1 MAVTGADARRIG
13 SPASSPAR
21 RLARRLVTA
30 SAALTG
36 TVTSVVTSE
45 RAVALTF
52 DDGPDPEVTPRLC
65 ELLEAHGARG
75 TFFMVGRSAARWPEA
90 VARVAAGGHAIGN
103 HSWDHPS
110 FRLIRRRWR
119 RAQIRWCR
127 EALAEHDSGLLRPPY
142 GHQSLASQLDARLLG
157 YRTVAWS
164 VMAEDW
170 LDDPPERLVER
181 VEDGLAPGAI
191 VLFHD
196 VLWTALEEHHRDR
209 GPTLEAVR
217 RLLERHAGD
226 WRFVTVPELLT
237 LGRPRRE
244 HWYKRADLDWLRRVS

>member
-1 MAVTGADARRIG
+1 MTRSR
-13 SPASSPAR
+13 PR
-21 RLARRLVTA
+21 RLARRLLTA

-36 TVTSVVTSE
+36 TVTSVVTRE

-75 TFFMVGRSAARWPEA
+75 TFFMIGRSAARWPEV

-110 FRLIRRRWR
+110 FRLIRGRYR

-127 EALAEHDSGLLRPPY
+127 EALGELDSGLLRPPY
-142 GHQSLASQLDARLLG
+142 GHQSLGSQLDARLAG

-170 LDDPPERLVER
+170 LDDPAEALVER
-181 VEDGLAPGAI
+181 VEAGLAPGAI
-191 VLFHD
+191 ALFHD
-196 VLWTALEEHHRDR
+196 VLWTALEERHRDR
-209 GPTLEAVR
+209 GPTLAAIET
-217 RLLERHAGD
+217 LLERHSGD
-226 WRFVTVPELLT
+226 WRFVTVPELLA

>member
-1 MAVTGADARRIG
+1 MTPGAERRPPG
-13 SPASSPAR
+13 VPAKPPIR
-21 RLARRLVTA
+21 RLARRLLTA

-36 TVTSVVTSE
+36 TVTSVVTRE
-45 RAVALTF
+45 RAAALTF
-52 DDGPDPEVTPRLC
+52 DDGPDPEDTPRLC

-75 TFFMVGRSAARWPEA
+75 TFFMVGRSAARWPDV

-110 FRLIRRRWR
+110 FRLVRGRYR

-127 EALAEHDSGLLRPPY
+127 EALGEHDAGLFRPPY
-142 GHQSLASQLDARLLG
+142 GHQSVASQVETRLLG

-170 LDDPPERLVER
+170 LDDPPEKLVER

-196 VLWTALEEHHRDR
+196 VLWTAIEERHRDR
-209 GPTLEAVR
+209 GPTLAAVE
-217 RLLERHAGD
+217 RLLERHAGS
-226 WRFVTVPELLT
+226 WRFVTVPELLA

-244 HWYKRADLDWLRRVS
+244 HWYKRADLDWLRRAS

>member
-1 MAVTGADARRIG
+1 MRLPPRAR
-13 SPASSPAR
+13 A
-21 RLARRLVTA
+21 LVRGLHHA

-36 TVTSVVTSE
+36 TVTSVATRE
-45 RAVALTF
+45 RAAALTF

-75 TFFMVGRSAARWPEA
+75 TFFMIGRSAARWPET

-110 FRLIRRRWR
+110 FRLVRGRFR

-127 EALAEHDSGLLRPPY
+127 DALGRHEAPLFRPPY
-142 GHQSLASQLDARLLG
+142 GHQSPASQLDAHLLG

-164 VMAEDW
+164 AMAEDW
-170 LDDPPERLVER
+170 QDDPAEVLVER
-181 VEDGLAPGAI
+181 VEAALAPGAI
-191 VLFHD
+191 ALFHD
-196 VLWTALEEHHRDR
+196 GLWTALEDAHRDR
-209 GPTLEAVR
+209 RPTLEAVR
-217 RLLERHAGD
+217 ILLERHAGS
-226 WRFVTVPELLT
+226 WRFVTVPELLA
-237 LGRPRRE
+237 LGRPRKE